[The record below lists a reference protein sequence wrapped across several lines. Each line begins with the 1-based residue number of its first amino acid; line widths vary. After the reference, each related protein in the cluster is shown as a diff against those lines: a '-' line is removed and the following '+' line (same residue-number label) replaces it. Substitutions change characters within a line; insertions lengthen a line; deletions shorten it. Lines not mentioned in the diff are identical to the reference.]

1 MSETDEYL
9 PIVAKLLDRTTGQ
22 KLEWQ
27 TYGTDSF
34 NCEIEESAMR
44 SFRFVLS
51 KGESRIGETIFLTM
65 FDPQRNNI
73 FTARSTQLPT
83 SPDEERLSDLLEA
96 LYKVVRRQA
105 LNIDEKLRT
114 ITDILDKT

>member
-34 NCEIEESAMR
+34 NCEI
-44 SFRFVLS
+44 
-51 KGESRIGETIFLTM
+51 ESRIGETIFLTM